1 MLVWSWNNREG
12 KHWPLACCRISLCP
26 ANIVSDIS
34 PPCAARDHARPRG
47 CTEDRGQLICGLKC
61 GDGWRLSIIW
71 QPGPRSPQPPSCTY
85 SASGD
90 LGFSILYYLV
100 LVLHA
105 KSIPV
110 TFEYCLLPT
119 LIWLE
124 ALLTAPTALPI
135 QASPHCRHLCLTH
148 YWHPVALLA
157 VATFGCNI
165 SVIKQYNL
173 IKLMRSLS
181 FHGLKIH
188 ETMSLLANVFH
199 ISTRKRQRKTIRKDF
214 VECTIQCCFWGFINN
229 V

>member
-85 SASGD
+85 STSGD
-90 LGFSILYYLV
+90 IGFSLASYLIV
-100 LVLHA
+100 FWCFIHA

-124 ALLTAPTALPI
+124 ALLTAPTATPEPRPVRNADTCVWHTL
-135 QASPHCRHLCLTH
+135 LT
-148 YWHPVALLA
+148 PSG
-157 VATFGCNI
+157 TSGCGNFW
-165 SVIKQYNL
+165 VQY
-173 IKLMRSLS
+173 ICD
-181 FHGLKIH
+181 
-188 ETMSLLANVFH
+188 
-199 ISTRKRQRKTIRKDF
+199 KTIQF
-214 VECTIQCCFWGFINN
+214 N
-229 V
+229 